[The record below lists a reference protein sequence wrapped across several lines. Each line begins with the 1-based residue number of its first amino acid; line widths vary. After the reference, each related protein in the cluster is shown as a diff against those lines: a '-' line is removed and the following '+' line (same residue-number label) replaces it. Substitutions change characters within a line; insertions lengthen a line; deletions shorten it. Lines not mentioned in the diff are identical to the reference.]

1 MILFD
6 MSTETSREHVVFVDY
21 IRVIACFLVMLVHAS
36 ENYYGTENAVGL
48 ASNMSQL
55 VNESNRFWVAFY
67 DGFCG
72 RISVP
77 LFMIVS
83 AFLLVPMRPGVS
95 MSQFY
100 KRRFIRILPPM
111 VCFFLLYSLLPLAW
125 GGMTWEQSLADL
137 KMLPFNFPSMAGH
150 LWFMYPLISLYLIIP
165 VVSPWLERASAK
177 DELIFLGLFGVST
190 FSPWI
195 HRFIAPELWGECFW
209 NGFTMLWYCSGYLGY
224 LVMAHYIR
232 YHLDWSRRR
241 KLIVGSICW
250 FIGAA
255 FTGWAFW
262 YKGVPGGPIDTPTLE
277 WAWEFCMPNVLI
289 ASFGAFLLFSCI
301 RRKTT
306 PQFISGLSKLT
317 FGMYLMHMFFLSP
330 IARLF
335 IGGSVAEPLVPVWLA
350 IPCIAALSYICCA
363 VTTKL
368 LSFIPGS
375 KWVIGC

>member
-1 MILFD
+1 
-6 MSTETSREHVVFVDY
+6 
-21 IRVIACFLVMLVHAS
+21 
-36 ENYYGTENAVGL
+36 
-48 ASNMSQL
+48 
-55 VNESNRFWVAFY
+55 ESNRFWVAFY

-83 AFLLVPMRPGVS
+83 AFLLVPMKPGVS
-95 MSQFY
+95 MGQFY
-100 KRRFIRILPPM
+100 KRRFLRILPPM
-111 VCFFLLYSLLPLAW
+111 LCFFLLYSLLPLAW

-190 FSPWI
+190 FIPWI

-224 LVMAHYIR
+224 LVMAHFIR
-232 YHLDWSRRR
+232 YHLKWTRRR

-262 YKGVPGGPIDTPTLE
+262 YKAVPGDLIDTPTLE
-277 WAWEFCMPNVLI
+277 WAWEFCMPNVLV

-301 RRKTT
+301 KRRTT
-306 PQFISGLSKLT
+306 PKFISGLSKLT
-317 FGMYLMHMFFLSP
+317 FGMYLVHMFFLSP

-350 IPCIAALSYICCA
+350 IPCIAALTYICCA
-363 VTTKL
+363 LTVKL
-368 LSFIPGS
+368 ISLIPGS